1 MSFITLLLVV
11 LIQLYCIKHHRSWVD
26 VIFGKVVGWVL
37 PKITF
42 LEEYHRYI
50 ALLALILPVIVVT
63 AIAILLVSFVAG
75 PGGWSLLAFLVAFS
89 VMNVYVLSCE
99 KSDTP
104 RIFLLAERQIFSL
117 MFWFCILGIQG
128 LLAMAFIEYI
138 ARESVFNEHPK
149 VQQAAEQLQGWLVW
163 IPQRLMGL
171 SFALVGHF
179 TVAVKDLKA
188 TLWCSWQ
195 DSCDYS
201 AKVGEAALYEDKSP
215 AACQRLIT
223 HSIWVW
229 LGVLALISLF
239 SIY

>member
-1 MSFITLLLVV
+1 MIFITLLLVV

-26 VIFGKVVGWVL
+26 VVFSKITNVIL

-42 LEEYHRYI
+42 LEEYHRYL
-50 ALLALILPVIVVT
+50 ALLALILPVVVIAAVAIFIVN
-63 AIAILLVSFVAG
+63 ALAG
-75 PGGWSLLAFLVAFS
+75 AGGWALLGFLVAFS
-89 VMNVYVLSCE
+89 VMNIYVLSCE
-99 KSDTP
+99 ESDTP
-104 RIFLLAERQIFSL
+104 RIFLLAERQIFAL
-117 MFWFCILGIQG
+117 MFWFCVLGIQG

-163 IPQRLMGL
+163 LPQRLMGL

-179 TVAVKDLKA
+179 TLAMKDLQQ
-188 TLWCSWQ
+188 TLWASWQ
-195 DSCDYS
+195 DSRDFS
-201 AKVGEAALYEDKSP
+201 EKVGSAALYEDKSP

-223 HSIWVW
+223 HAIWVW
-229 LGVLALISLF
+229 LGVFALISLF

>member
-26 VIFGKVVGWVL
+26 VIFAKVVGFVL
-37 PKITF
+37 PKVSF
-42 LEEYHRYI
+42 LEEYHKYL
-50 ALLALILPVIVVT
+50 ALLALVLPVVVVMAL
-63 AIAILLVSFVAG
+63 AIAFVDFIAG
-75 PGGWSLLAFLVAFS
+75 PGGWALLAFLVAFS

-104 RIFLLAERQIFSL
+104 RIFLLAERQIFAL
-117 MFWFCILGIQG
+117 MFWFCVLGIQG
-128 LLAMAFIEYI
+128 LLAMAFIEYV
-138 ARESVFNEHPK
+138 ARESVFNEHPH
-149 VQQAAEQLQGWLVW
+149 VQEAAEQLQGWLAW

-179 TVAVKDLKA
+179 TLAMKDLKE
-188 TLWCSWQ
+188 TLSESWQ
-195 DSCDYS
+195 HSRNFS
-201 AKVGEAALYEDKSP
+201 EKVGAAALYEDKSP

-223 HSIWVW
+223 HAIWVW
-229 LGVLALISLF
+229 LGVIALVSLF